1 MSTQEILEYCLAKP
15 GAYLNQPFGSEP
27 LCVRIGKRIFA
38 ELYVTRGWLSFS
50 GDPAYG
56 LMLRKTYPDTVRRGY
71 HSPPV
76 QQPYH
81 NTVTL
86 DGTVPDEVLID
97 MIDHSYAYSL
107 QKLTRAE
114 RAVALDLQAAVP
126 NV

>member
-1 MSTQEILEYCLAKP
+1 MSTQEISEYCLAKQ
-15 GAYLNQPFGSEP
+15 GAYLNTPFGPEP

-38 ELYVTRGWLSFS
+38 ELYVTRGWLTFS

-56 LMLRKTYPDTVRRGY
+56 LMLRKTYPDSVRRGY

-86 DGTVPDEVLID
+86 DGTVPDSVLID
-97 MIDHSYAYSL
+97 MIDHSYTRAL

-114 RAVALDLQAAVP
+114 RAVALNRQTTEPDV
-126 NV
+126 

>member
-1 MSTQEILEYCLAKP
+1 MSTQEILEYCLSKP
-15 GAYLNQPFGSEP
+15 GAYLNQPFGPEP

-38 ELYVTRGWLSFS
+38 ELYVTRGWLTFS

-56 LMLRKTYPDTVRRGY
+56 LMLRKTYPDSVQRGY
-71 HSPPV
+71 HSPPL

-86 DGTVPDEVLID
+86 DSTVPDEALID

-107 QKLTRAE
+107 HKLTRAE
-114 RAVALDLQAAVP
+114 RAVALPRQTTEPDV
-126 NV
+126 